1 MNLKILLVIPL
12 IFLGA
17 ISVKPPPVF
26 EEDYQQYISMAE
38 FNKKYIA
45 DLEKIKA
52 LGAPDSLA
60 PLIYSKSVKYG
71 FAPEMVTRLI
81 KIESNFNKFA
91 LSNKGAIGLMQ
102 TTQST
107 CKAYNLEYSYD
118 ESVNIDNGLYILSDK
133 VNQYGTLELALYS
146 YNGGWKAV
154 KYKFN
159 SHYVKSIL
167 D

>member
-12 IFLGA
+12 IFLSA
-17 ISVKPPPVF
+17 ISVKPPSVF
-26 EEDYQQYISMAE
+26 EEDYQQYISMIE
-38 FNKKYIA
+38 FNQRYTA
-45 DLEKIKA
+45 NLEKIKS

-60 PLIYSKSVKYG
+60 SLIYSKSVKYG
-71 FAPEMVTRLI
+71 FDSEMVTRLI

-133 VNQYGTLELALYS
+133 VKQYGTLELALHS
-146 YNGGWKAV
+146 YNGGWRAV

-159 SHYVKSIL
+159 SRYVKSIL

>member
-1 MNLKILLVIPL
+1 MNLKILLIIPL

-71 FAPEMVTRLI
+71 FDSGVVTRLI
-81 KIESNFNKFA
+81 KIESSFNKFA

-107 CKAYNLEYSYD
+107 CKAYNLEYSYE

-133 VNQYGTLELALYS
+133 LNQYGTLELALHS